1 MKNKV
6 ESLMNKE
13 LDKKKSILNK
23 SLITPFK
30 EDYHFSTN
38 GIYLFCGRMGSGKSY
53 AIMKHIFMTENMF
66 PEEYYDFII
75 FTSTS
80 GALDKTV
87 ETLKPKVKGNLLFI
101 DDTNLLKFLNTHIK
115 HKAKYYSFVK
125 YVEEGEVDEIMPRII
140 KKHHL
145 DSIIKGQLRPD
156 PKKIANY
163 IKMKMR
169 KYGFKKFPINTLL
182 ILDDFAGHPLLKS
195 PNSELSKL
203 FTKVRH
209 YHITVI
215 LAIQTWTFVPKN
227 FKRTC
232 TDIVIYKGYS
242 KDDFEK
248 MVGETPG
255 NFNLEYM
262 WNIYS
267 KLDNPHA
274 YIAFH
279 CSTNT
284 FDISN

>member
-1 MKNKV
+1 MKDKI
-6 ESLMNKE
+6 ESMMNKE
-13 LDKKKSILNK
+13 LAKKKSILSK
-23 SLITPFK
+23 SEIKPFK
-30 EDYHFSTN
+30 DDYHFSTN

-53 AIMKHIFMTENMF
+53 TIMKHIFMTEHMF

-87 ETLKPKVKGNLLFI
+87 ETLKSKVKGKVLYVDDENLLQ
-101 DDTNLLKFLNTHIK
+101 FLNKHLK
-115 HKAKYYSFVK
+115 HKMKFQSFVK
-125 YVEEGEVDEIMPRII
+125 YIEDDEVDETMQKLI

-156 PKKIANY
+156 PKKMLNY
-163 IKMKMR
+163 IKMKSQQ
-169 KYGFKKFPINTLL
+169 YGFKKFPINTLL
-182 ILDDFAGHPLLKS
+182 VLDDFAGHPLIKS
-195 PNSELSKL
+195 STSDLNRLL
-203 FTKVRH
+203 TKIRH
-209 YHITVI
+209 YYLTVI

-232 TDIVIYKGYS
+232 TDIVVYKGYS
-242 KDDFEK
+242 IDDFEK
-248 MVGETPG
+248 IIKETPG
-255 NFNLEYM
+255 SFNLEAM

-284 FDISN
+284 FDVSN